1 MDSRIILP
9 LDHLPYDRALEIIR
23 LTSGRVWGYK
33 LRRSVLEQGLSVIAK
48 VKRYGRVMLDFKL
61 YDIPS
66 AMTESL
72 KLHLEAGADIT
83 TVHCTS
89 GYDPQSAGL
98 AKSGIAGVS
107 ILTSMHPEQFSTYY
121 RGDSIP
127 AMVTRMA
134 AEAETRYEYLV
145 CSPEELKQIARIN
158 IKKICPGIRPQ
169 WYQTSDDQTR
179 TATPAEAVSNGA
191 DLLVIGRPILTASSI
206 NEALDRTNAEV
217 EAAA

>member
-33 LRRSVLEQGLSVIAK
+33 LRRSILEQGLAVIAE
-48 VKRYGRVMLDFKL
+48 VKQYGRVMLDFKL

-72 KLHLEAGADIT
+72 KLHQKAGTDIT

-89 GYDPQSAGL
+89 DYDPQSAGL

-107 ILTSMHPEQFSTYY
+107 ILTSMHPEQFSKYY
-121 RGDSIP
+121 RGHSIP
-127 AMVTRMA
+127 AMVTQMA

-145 CSPEELKQIARIN
+145 CSPAELKQIAHIN

-169 WYQTSDDQTR
+169 WYHTGDDQTR
-179 TATPAEAVSNGA
+179 TATPSAAVSNGA
-191 DLLVIGRPILTASSI
+191 DLLVIGRPILTAHSI
-206 NEALDRTNAEV
+206 NEALDKTNAEV
-217 EAAA
+217 KDAG